1 MMKKTLATLI
11 LMGFGFSASAAD
23 LSASCKTYFAEI
35 DSFLASMPA
44 AQANAMKAQYES
56 SKQQFA
62 SMPVT
67 AQDKACN
74 QAAEQLKQ
82 MKAAMPK

>member
-1 MMKKTLATLI
+1 MIKKTLATLI

-35 DSFLASMPA
+35 DSFLASMPVA
-44 AQANAMKAQYES
+44 
-56 SKQQFA
+56 
-62 SMPVT
+62 

>member
-44 AQANAMKAQYES
+44 A
-56 SKQQFA
+56 
-62 SMPVT
+62 
-67 AQDKACN
+67 AQDQACN